1 MTRACLIPLTVL
13 ALHMVLL
20 AGAAGAQPTEAAPPG
35 VAQAL
40 EAIEQADGSQVH
52 RPTDFLGSLL
62 DPSPDGVGPATAGG
76 EPLSAYQLLAPTDGF
91 GQAVGHQVRALFALA
106 RWVATAAEVALRWA
120 LGLHV
125 WRLLLVPAHALATT
139 LQHDLLGPL
148 GLAELVL
155 VLVAGRAA
163 WLVFTHRHTHG
174 LVELLTGLLLAV
186 SGGLAVAHVDDVACA
201 GLGVLDGVSSALSR
215 LVVDGRTDL
224 DTPLPACGT
233 GDGWPAVG
241 ATAADAGAATV
252 LGEVLPTTLVRGPH
266 MLLQW
271 GALPDGACVQV
282 ARAVVAR
289 GAWRDP
295 TVPLQAMR
303 DAGCTTAAD
312 HAARPDAE
320 RLVAGAAHLG
330 ATSLV
335 AGAVLLLAGSVLVA
349 QVGAVLLVMAF
360 PAVAVLGVAPVG
372 GRQLLVRW
380 AGACWRLA
388 VRYLLAA
395 VLLVGFLALLHT
407 IVAATAE
414 GDVVLRLALAGTVAG
429 AVMVVHG
436 RAAGGWLARARPR
449 SVPLGTGVLTR

>member
-1 MTRACLIPLTVL
+1 MTRAPLVLLPLL
-13 ALHMVLL
+13 ALLMGL
-20 AGAAGAQPTEAAPPG
+20 AGAAHAQPSEGGPTG

-40 EAIEQADGSQVH
+40 DAIEQADGSQVH
-52 RPTDFLGSLL
+52 RPTDLLASLL
-62 DPSPDGVGPATAGG
+62 APGADGEDPTAAGDA
-76 EPLSAYQLLAPTDGF
+76 LAAYQLLAPTDGF
-91 GQAVGHQVRALFALA
+91 GQAVGHQVRAVFALA
-106 RWVATAAEVALRWA
+106 RWIATSAEIALRWA

-125 WRLLLVPAHALATT
+125 WRLLLGPAHTMATV

-201 GLGVLDGVSSALSR
+201 GLGVLDGVSSSLAR
-215 LVVDGRTDL
+215 LVVDGRADL
-224 DTPLPACGT
+224 DTPLLACGT
-233 GDGWPAVG
+233 GDDGSAVEPTV
-241 ATAADAGAATV
+241 AEAGAAAV
-252 LGEVLPTTLVRGPH
+252 LGEVLPATLVRGPH

-271 GALPDGACVQV
+271 GALPDGACGQV

-303 DAGCTTAAD
+303 DAGCPTAAD
-312 HAARPDAE
+312 HAAGPDAE
-320 RLVAGAAHLG
+320 RLVAGVAHLG
-330 ATSLV
+330 ATTVV

-360 PAVAVLGVAPVG
+360 PAVAVLGVAPASGRRLLG
-372 GRQLLVRW
+372 GWV
-380 AGACWRLA
+380 GACWRLA
-388 VRYLLAA
+388 VRYLLSA

-414 GDVVLRLALAGTVAG
+414 EDVVLRLALAGTVAA
-429 AVMVVHG
+429 AVLAVHG
-436 RAAGGWLARARPR
+436 RAAGGWLTRARPR
-449 SVPLGTGVLTR
+449 SGPSGTGAMSR